1 MQTIGDALE
10 TFRTAEI
17 DNDNLGHSDGL
28 GNAAGNVMDGLGR
41 TLTVS
46 WVRRA
51 PRLPTGYRVLPE
63 WAWVTVRKT
72 HGLGEHIAD
81 PVTLD
86 KMATVLRGVRRQ
98 ASGRYG
104 VRSNA
109 GGTRAGTVRVAL

>member
-1 MQTIGDALE
+1 MDAE
-10 TFRTAEI
+10 TFRAAAIRI
-17 DNDNLGHSDGL
+17 DGLGHSDGL
-28 GNAAGNVMDGLGR
+28 GKGAGNVMDGLGR

-51 PRLPTGYRVLPE
+51 PRLPSGYRVLPE
-63 WAWVTVRKT
+63 WAWAKVRRT
-72 HGLGEHIAD
+72 YGLGEHIAD

-109 GGTRAGTVRVAL
+109 GGTRVGTRLVAP